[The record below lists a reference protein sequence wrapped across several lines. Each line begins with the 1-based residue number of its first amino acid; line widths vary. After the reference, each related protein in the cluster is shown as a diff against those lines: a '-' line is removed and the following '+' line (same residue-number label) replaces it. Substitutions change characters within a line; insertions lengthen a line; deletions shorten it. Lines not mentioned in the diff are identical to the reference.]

1 MVINSLLSHAT
12 DTWDEFALAIERL
25 NIPEAVGCLTSSY
38 IIEDLPSL
46 ILDFQVKVVRIA
58 YRLKMTA
65 IDHEE
70 PEMQENTTRLDSS
83 QKLRGALIYL
93 YLYV

>member
-1 MVINSLLSHAT
+1 MVNNLLLSHAM
-12 DTWDEFALAIERL
+12 DTWDEFASAIERL
-25 NIPEAVGCLTSSY
+25 NAPEAVGCLMSSY
-38 IIEDLPSL
+38 IIKDLPSL
-46 ILDFQVKVVRIA
+46 ILDFQVKVVRVA
-58 YRLKMTA
+58 YRFKTTA

-70 PEMQENTTRLDSS
+70 PEVRENATRLDSS